1 MYAPSEPPSVLAT
14 KIMRAFDNP
23 SPPPRGRIYPGSDYI
38 PAKDA
43 QFPLLDV
50 SVPPSPFRSINL
62 FERLNQLAAPVHHSS
77 LVLTGR
83 PSTSVPGDTG
93 TAVLDAGNTSQHDLI
108 SFESRPASILQNAT
122 SALPAVNPSMSTP
135 SAARPD
141 VHDFLSETPE
151 RAFDPE
157 VRVDDAGDSPSPAS
171 GSTTVT
177 HTSAS
182 EVSCISGDPLPL
194 QRKSEDEVDA
204 ALLPGI
210 SRSPEPITPLLSA
223 DMNSFSVGDG
233 SDRILSTKARRKG
246 RRTSEEGDSSSHH
259 KLRSLSPQSADVLTQ
274 LLPSLNSATQM
285 QETPLPTEKV
295 QESEHS
301 TPCVPKPPIQ
311 HPNLTNSTIQR
322 PLAAPTPIWSKHAL
336 RNLSPLKFT
345 HTLDE
350 SSRTPARRVPI
361 HDAFTN
367 VTPSLKN
374 SAQLALHED
383 QTGRFPKVRGDIFWR
398 PDDTPRSP
406 ARRVPTAERIP
417 SPSRSTA
424 STCARTFLRARSA
437 SVEPRPAIATPAR
450 SRSVE
455 PSSTIPRVRD
465 NVDGKG
471 PMFPRVLTTP
481 RASTKLPYPL
491 IATERSE
498 ASSTYPIPEENES
511 EETGG
516 VDTNLTTGALAP
528 GIHKS
533 QLKQP
538 SVGSRI
544 PRIGAKPYARP
555 RGVAKASKVTSVP
568 KTFPSN
574 VSTFN
579 EGFAFGFLKCV

>member
-1 MYAPSEPPSVLAT
+1 MLAT

-62 FERLNQLAAPVHHSS
+62 FEKLNQLAAPVDDSS
-77 LVLTGR
+77 LVFTGR
-83 PSTSVPGDTG
+83 PSISVPGDTG
-93 TAVLDAGNTSQHDLI
+93 RAVLDAGNTSQHDLI

-122 SALPAVNPSMSTP
+122 SALPIANPSM
-135 SAARPD
+135 RPN
-141 VHDFLSETPE
+141 DFLSATPE
-151 RAFDPE
+151 RAFHPE
-157 VRVDDAGDSPSPAS
+157 VRVDGAGDSPSPAS
-171 GSTTVT
+171 GSTTT
-177 HTSAS
+177 MHTSAS
-182 EVSCISGDPLPL
+182 EVSCISGEPLEPLPL
-194 QRKSEDEVDA
+194 QRESEDEVNA
-204 ALLPGI
+204 ALLPGTT
-210 SRSPEPITPLLSA
+210 SRSPEPIPPLLSA
-223 DMNSFSVGDG
+223 DMSLFSVGDG
-233 SDRILSTKARRKG
+233 SDRLLSTKARGKG
-246 RRTSEEGDSSSHH
+246 KRTPEGGDSSSHH
-259 KLRSLSPQSADVLTQ
+259 KLRSLSPQSAGVLTQ
-274 LLPSLNSATQM
+274 LLPSLNSATQN
-285 QETPLPTEKV
+285 QEAPLPTEKV

-301 TPCVPKPPIQ
+301 TPCVPKPPTL
-311 HPNLTNSTIQR
+311 HPNLINSTIQR

-336 RNLSPLKFT
+336 RNASPLRLT

-361 HDAFTN
+361 HDAFAN
-367 VTPSLKN
+367 ITPSLKN
-374 SAQLALHED
+374 SAQFALLED
-383 QTGRFPKVRGDIFWR
+383 QTGRFPKVCGDIFWR

-424 STCARTFLRARSA
+424 STCAHTFLHARSA

-455 PSSTIPRVRD
+455 PSSTTSRVRN
-465 NVDGKG
+465 NVEGKG

-491 IATERSE
+491 IATEKSE

-516 VDTNLTTGALAP
+516 ADTNLTTGVLVP
-528 GIHKS
+528 SPHKS

-555 RGVAKASKVTSVP
+555 RGIANVSKVPSVP
-568 KTFPSN
+568 KTLPSN
-574 VSTFN
+574 VSVSD
-579 EGFAFGFLKCV
+579 EDLVSAS